1 MKTIQKQ
8 ITLKHLMI
16 NNQKVIGFKFHP
28 DKVLQA
34 LIKGLPGVRW
44 SNAYQMPFIKNTHGN
59 LDLVF
64 TTFKGVAWV
73 NTHTFF
79 PNRPITKRFNEDPL
93 DINWYRTRN
102 DSPDFR
108 KVPESFLQKLEIKK
122 YSLNTAKIYIQHFE
136 QFINHYRDIELI
148 SLDENDIKSYLQ
160 FLVQQKR
167 SDAFINQSINAIKFY
182 YEVVLEMP
190 NRFYDVERPQK
201 KEKLPE
207 VLSMSQVQKMLDV
220 TKNTK
225 HKCILGLLYSAGLRR
240 AELLNLELK
249 DVDSERMLIKV
260 NEGKGLKDRY
270 TILSEKM
277 LADLRI
283 YYRAYKPKV
292 YLFESA
298 EGVKYS
304 GSSVGKVVKRAAVKV
319 GIRKN
324 VTPHTL
330 RHSFATHLLENG
342 TDLRY
347 IQTILGHNSSKTTE
361 IYTHVAVNSF
371 RTIRNPLDLAQL

>member
-1 MKTIQKQ
+1 MIEGQKA
-8 ITLKHLMI
+8 
-16 NNQKVIGFKFHP
+16 IGFKFHP

-34 LIKGLPGVRW
+34 LIKGLPNVKW
-44 SNAYQMPFIKNTHGN
+44 SNNYQMPFIPNKREN

-64 TTFKGVAWV
+64 ATFKGVAWV

-79 PNRPITKRFNEDPL
+79 PNRPIPKKFN
-93 DINWYRTRN
+93 N
-102 DSPDFR
+102 DYLSVDQFR
-108 KVPESFLQKLEIKK
+108 KRIVPTGFRTAPEAFLQKLEIKK
-122 YSLNTAKIYIQHFE
+122 YSMNTARIYIQHFE
-136 QFINHYRDIELI
+136 KFLNHYKNEAPTM
-148 SLDENDIKSYLQ
+148 LDEGDIMRYLQ
-160 FLVQQKR
+160 VLVQEKR
-167 SDAFINQSINAIKFY
+167 SDSYINQSINAIKFY

-190 NRFYDVERPQK
+190 NRFYEVERPQK

-207 VLSMSQVQKMLDV
+207 VLSKEQVQRMLEI
-220 TKNTK
+220 TQNIK
-225 HKCILGLLYSAGLRR
+225 HRCILSLLYSAGLRR

-249 DVDSERMLIKV
+249 DIDSERMVIKI

-270 TILSEKM
+270 TILGIKM
-277 LADLRI
+277 LEELRT
-283 YYRAYKPKV
+283 YYKAYKPKK
-292 YLFESA
+292 YLFENGEGCQYSA
-298 EGVKYS
+298 
-304 GSSVGKVVKRAAVKV
+304 SSVGRVVKKAADKAR
-319 GIRKN
+319 IKKS

-371 RTIRNPLDLAQL
+371 RNIQNPLDLA